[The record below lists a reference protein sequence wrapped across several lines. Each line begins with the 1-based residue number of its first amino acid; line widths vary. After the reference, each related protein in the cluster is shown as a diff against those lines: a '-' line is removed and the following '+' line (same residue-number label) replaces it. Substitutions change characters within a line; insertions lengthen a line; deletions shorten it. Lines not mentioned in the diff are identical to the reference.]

1 MVEELRLSLLG
12 GLHLSRCGI
21 PVTGFVSSKVPAL
34 LCYLAVTR
42 RPHLRAALAG
52 LLWGELADA
61 AAHAN
66 LRLALSNLR
75 RLLAPH
81 LVITPQTVE
90 FNRDSPYW
98 LDVEVLQAGS
108 SPRAVWLDADISLLS
123 QAIELYRGEFLHGF
137 HVRDAPAFE
146 EWVLGQREYWRQIA
160 LQALHTLAAHF
171 TAQDNAAEAVRYTTR
186 LLALEPWQEQAH
198 RQMMQLLARSG
209 RREAALAQYETC
221 RRVLA
226 QELGVEPMP
235 ETTALYEHIRSAGYA
250 RPHNLPAPTTSFV
263 GREDELAQVARL
275 LAEST
280 CRLLTVTGPG
290 GIGKTRLALQA
301 ALQASTGTSAA
312 FGHGVYLIPLAPVS
326 SMDLLVA
333 ALAQSVGVALHPGAD
348 PRALLFHHLRDKEM
362 LLVLDGFEHLV
373 AESQLVSDLL
383 QQAPRIKLLVTSRQ
397 RLNLQGEWL
406 LELGGLAYPT
416 FPLTPLLP
424 GEGAGGRLQ
433 DFSAAQLFVQ
443 RARQG
448 RPRRQFSEAD
458 APAIVRICQLV
469 DGMPLALELAAAWA
483 HMLSC
488 ADIARDIERSLD
500 VLSAPRHDR
509 PERHQS
515 IRAVLQQSWNLL
527 SEAERRTFRKMAV
540 FRGGFSREAAEQVTG
555 ADLSLLSALVDKSH
569 LRANAAGRYEL
580 HPLVHQFVEEKLAQS
595 PREQER
601 AQERHG
607 CYYASFVHQRGEQL
621 QGPQQEQAL
630 AELDREIEN
639 VRAAWRWAVARRRL
653 PELRQSLRGLGLY
666 YHSRGWFLEG
676 EAAMGLVVTSLDRQ
690 DDIAPNT
697 FMAVVLGG
705 ALMLQGLYCSLLGR
719 YEQASHLLEKSLV
732 LLRPTDAIWETVMA
746 LSWLGLATISQG
758 QYQAAGTYARQ
769 GLSLAQASQD
779 RWLVG
784 TALACLGLCV
794 RWQDYAEAARYFRES
809 SEAFK
814 EVGDRHRM
822 AAPLVYLGEAI
833 RLSGNPTESKLHLE
847 DSLTF
852 ARENHIQQLEAWTLW
867 NLGEVAYAAQE
878 YEEAQR
884 EFRAGLTVARQVGD
898 NQMIVSC
905 QAGLGSVAL
914 MQGDDSAAQAYFHAA
929 FQRAVETQAWPHVAG
944 LLVRRAEMLS
954 RRDQAA
960 QERAVEWLALAVRHP
975 AITQESR
982 THAERLLDLL
992 RGALPPE
999 AFAAAW
1005 ERGLTH
1011 TIENI
1016 LRGLNYTRDLI
1027 WGH

>member
-12 GLHLSRCGI
+12 GLHLSRCGM
-21 PVTGFVSSKVPAL
+21 PVTGFVSNKVPAL
-34 LCYLAVTR
+34 LCYLAVTG
-42 RPHLRAALAG
+42 RPHLRATLAG
-52 LLWGELADA
+52 LLWGEWADA
-61 AAHAN
+61 AANAN
-66 LRLALSNLR
+66 LRQALSNLR
-75 RLLAPH
+75 RLLAPY
-81 LVITPQTVE
+81 LLITPQTVE
-90 FNRDSPYW
+90 FNRDGPYW
-98 LDVEVLQAGS
+98 LDVEVLNSRS
-108 SPRAVWLDADISLLS
+108 SPRATWADTDIALLGE
-123 QAIELYRGEFLHGF
+123 AIALYQGEFLQGF

-146 EWVLGQREYWRQIA
+146 EWVLGQREHWRQIA
-160 LQALHTLAAHF
+160 LQALRTLADHF
-171 TAQDNAAEAVRYTTR
+171 TAQDNVAEAVRYTTR

-209 RREAALAQYETC
+209 QREAALAQYETC

-280 CRLLTVTGPG
+280 CRLLTITGPG

-312 FGHGVYLIPLAPVS
+312 FCHGVYLIPLACVS
-326 SMDLLVA
+326 STDLLVA

-348 PRALLFHHLRDKEM
+348 PRALLLNHLSDKEM

-416 FPLTPLLP
+416 FPLTPFVP

-433 DFSAAQLFVQ
+433 DFPAVQLFIQ

-448 RPRRQFSEAD
+448 RPRLQFSEAD

-509 PERHQS
+509 PKRHQS

-540 FRGGFSREAAEQVTG
+540 FRGGFSREAAEQVAG

-595 PREQER
+595 SSEQEQM
-601 AQERHG
+601 QERHG
-607 CYYASFVHQRGEQL
+607 RYYANFLHQRGEQL

-639 VRAAWRWAVARRRL
+639 VRVAWRWAVAQRQL

-666 YHSRGWFLEG
+666 YHSRGWFVEG
-676 EAAMGLVVTSLDRQ
+676 EAAMRLAVASLDRQ
-690 DDIAPNT
+690 DGIAPNAP
-697 FMAVVLGG
+697 MAVVLGG
-705 ALMLQGLYCSLLGR
+705 VMMLQGLYCGLLGR
-719 YEQASHLLEKSLV
+719 YEQSSCLLEKSLV
-732 LLRPTDAIWETVMA
+732 LLRPTDATWETVMA
-746 LSWLGLATISQG
+746 FSWLGLAMISQG
-758 QYQAAGTYARQ
+758 RYQAARAYVQQ
-769 GLSLAQASQD
+769 GLSLAQVSQD
-779 RWLVG
+779 RWLIG
-784 TALACLGLCV
+784 IAFTCLGLCA
-794 RWQDYAEAARYFRES
+794 RWHDYAEAAQYFQTGLTIFREL
-809 SEAFK
+809 
-814 EVGDRHRM
+814 GDWHRM
-822 AAPLVYLGEAI
+822 AAPLLYLGEAI
-833 RLSGNPTESKLHLE
+833 RLSGNLADAKLHL
-847 DSLTF
+847 DSSLSF
-852 ARENHIQQLEAWTLW
+852 ARENRIRQLEAWTLW
-867 NLGEVAYAAQE
+867 NLGEVAYALEE
-878 YEEAQR
+878 YSEAQHCFV
-884 EFRAGLTVARQVGD
+884 EGLAVARQVGD
-898 NQMIVSC
+898 NHVIVSC
-905 QAGLGSVAL
+905 LAGLGSVAL
-914 MQGDDSAAQAYFHAA
+914 RLGHDSEAQAYFHTAL
-929 FQRAVETQAWPHVAG
+929 QRAVETQAWPHVAG

-960 QERAVEWLALAVRHP
+960 QVRAVEWLALAVRHP

-982 THAERLLDLL
+982 TCAERLLDLL
-992 RGALPPE
+992 RTALPPE

-1011 TIENI
+1011 TMENI
-1016 LRGLNYTRDLI
+1016 SIRNI
-1027 WGH
+1027 QCVSK